1 MDLVIREA
9 CGEDGAA
16 ISEIY
21 APYVRETPIS
31 FEEEAPGAAAMSER
45 IRATLL
51 QCPYLVGEIGGRVVG
66 YAHAA
71 QHRARASYRWS
82 VDTSVY
88 LDRNHTRRGIG
99 RALYQALFPL
109 LARQG
114 FVTAFAGVTLPNP
127 ASVGLHESLGF
138 KPVGV
143 YKDVGY
149 KHGAW
154 HDVGWWRLPL
164 VPPPENPTEPV
175 AWPAMPRLEPVR
187 LSPRVR

>member
-9 CGEDGAA
+9 HAKDGAA
-16 ISEIY
+16 ISDIY
-21 APYVRETPIS
+21 APYVKETPIS

-45 IRATLL
+45 IRETLV
-51 QCPYLVGEIGGRVVG
+51 QCPYLVAEIEGRVVG
-66 YAHAA
+66 YALASR
-71 QHRARASYRWS
+71 HRARASYRWS

-88 LDRNHTRRGIG
+88 LDRNYTRRGIG
-99 RALYQALFPL
+99 RALYQTLFPL

-114 FVTAFAGVTLPNP
+114 YVTAFAGVTLPNP
-127 ASVGLHESLGF
+127 ASVGLHEALGF

-143 YKDVGY
+143 YQGVGY

-164 VPPPENPTEPV
+164 LPPPRDPAEPV
-175 AWPAMPRLEPVR
+175 AWPEMPRLEP
-187 LSPRVR
+187 LKCSLHA